1 MRSGWSRL
9 YKIRGLTLDKVTRA
23 AAAAT
28 NYVRSG
34 AEWVLFSRTAPC
46 PWRTAGLTE
55 LLWGAALN
63 NRVKVLRTERGW
75 SQVELGEKIGI
86 SRQSVYAIESGKF
99 DPSLPVAFRIADIFG
114 MPIEEIFEKPTR
126 S

>member
-1 MRSGWSRL
+1 M
-9 YKIRGLTLDKVTRA
+9 
-23 AAAAT
+23 
-28 NYVRSG
+28 
-34 AEWVLFSRTAPC
+34 
-46 PWRTAGLTE
+46 E
-55 LLWGAALN
+55 LA
-63 NRVKVLRTERGW
+63 
-75 SQVELGEKIGI
+75 EKIGI